1 MEVNIEEDSAAIPEG
16 QDLEETFKEKCEKGV
31 LYQLEVQDLDI
42 MASMTSCYYF
52 KTSGLNDTIS
62 IQTDTDARNIVGMQ
76 FEVKDIKHLASLE
89 KNPKKRRLMQER

>member
-1 MEVNIEEDSAAIPEG
+1 
-16 QDLEETFKEKCEKGV
+16 
-31 LYQLEVQDLDI
+31 LDI
-42 MASMTSCYYF
+42 IGSMSTCYYF

-62 IQTDTDARNIVGMQ
+62 IQTDTEARNVVGLQ